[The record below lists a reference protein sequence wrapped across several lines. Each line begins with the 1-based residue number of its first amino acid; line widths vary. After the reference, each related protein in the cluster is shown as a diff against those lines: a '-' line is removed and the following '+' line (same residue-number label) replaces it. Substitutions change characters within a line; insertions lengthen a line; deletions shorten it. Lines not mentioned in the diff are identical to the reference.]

1 MRAIFSLF
9 TETAYMVLCPPQD
22 KTQYLTTGFILR
34 NHFRSKFKKMKDTIS
49 GKDYFNSEL
58 NGWSDIRKKKL
69 ENLADKFQNNKFT
82 LEQGDRV
89 VCIHSL
95 DTFSKGKV
103 YVSSGGNSLYDN
115 TGRSVTLNEVT
126 LSDCFVKLT

>member
-1 MRAIFSLF
+1 MDGL
-9 TETAYMVLCPPQD
+9 
-22 KTQYLTTGFILR
+22 IL
-34 NHFRSKFKKMKDTIS
+34 
-49 GKDYFNSEL
+49 E
-58 NGWSDIRKKKL
+58 KKKL

-103 YVSSGGNSLYDN
+103 YVSSCGNSLYDN
-115 TGRSVTLNEVT
+115 TGRSVTLNELT

>member
-1 MRAIFSLF
+1 M
-9 TETAYMVLCPPQD
+9 C
-22 KTQYLTTGFILR
+22 
-34 NHFRSKFKKMKDTIS
+34 N
-49 GKDYFNSEL
+49 
-58 NGWSDIRKKKL
+58 
-69 ENLADKFQNNKFT
+69 
-82 LEQGDRV
+82 
-89 VCIHSL
+89 HSL

>member
-1 MRAIFSLF
+1 
-9 TETAYMVLCPPQD
+9 
-22 KTQYLTTGFILR
+22 
-34 NHFRSKFKKMKDTIS
+34 MKIKNKYNI
-49 GKDYFNSEL
+49 GDY
-58 NGWSDIRKKKL
+58 
-69 ENLADKFQNNKFT
+69 
-82 LEQGDRV
+82 